1 MEAFQAIEGLPV
13 VRLLKASYLAYPL
26 ISAAHIAAIG
36 TLLTSVALMDLRLI
50 GAITS
55 FPETPYV
62 ALLRRLALSAFTVA
76 VATGLLMFSV
86 RASHYAQL
94 PVFLAKM
101 ALIGLARHELP
112 AVFVVVRARCPWHAA
127 ARWRLAGALDSRAA
141 VRSIHRLC
149 LSALPSSNRY
159 ICSATAILV
168 LIAN

>member
-36 TLLTSVALMDLRLI
+36 TLLTSVALIDLRLM

-62 ALLRRLALSAFTVA
+62 ALLRRLALSAFVVA
-76 VATGLLMFSV
+76 AATGLLMFSV
-86 RASHYAQL
+86 RASHYTQL

-101 ALIGLARHELP
+101 ALIGLAGMNFLL
-112 AVFVVVRARCPWHAA
+112 FSLLSARG
-127 ARWRLAGALDSRAA
+127 ARGTRLLAGISLALWIA
-141 VRSIHRLC
+141 VLLC
-149 LSALPSSNRY
+149 GRF
-159 ICSATAILV
+159 IGFV
-168 LIAN
+168 

>member
-36 TLLTSVALMDLRLI
+36 TLLTSVALIDLRLM

-62 ALLRRLALSAFTVA
+62 ALLRRLALSAFVVA
-76 VATGLLMFSV
+76 AATGLLMFSV

-101 ALIGLARHELP
+101 ALIGLAGMNFLL
-112 AVFVVVRARCPWHAA
+112 FS
-127 ARWRLAGALDSRAA
+127 L
-141 VRSIHRLC
+141 
-149 LSALPSSNRY
+149 LSALL
-159 ICSATAILV
+159 SARGARGTRLLAGVSLV
-168 LIAN
+168 LWIAVLLCGRFIGFV